1 MITLNTQEKQRLA
14 AHFGFVKIPFS
25 KYMHSAAMYDS
36 KSQQSLH
43 RGLYMWLDVG
53 GLALIAGPT
62 GVGKSLVIR
71 RFVAELDDNQYAV
84 YSVPSPPA
92 TVYGFLR
99 CLNRL
104 FDLPM
109 KNHTSDLFDAAQK
122 FLVNHETDLGTH
134 PILVLDDAEGLYPD
148 VADIVRRLTVYN
160 FDAEDRFSIL
170 VCGIESLLQVL
181 ELGVLEPLR
190 SRFSFGH
197 SLKPFGLEDTT
208 GYIRFHLERAQS
220 DPELFSDEAVKRIF
234 HISQGRPRT
243 INQLCIGALIQCA
256 MKGLDKID
264 GPFIKSFVA
273 GHPLYKNKEVSE

>member
-1 MITLNTQEKQRLA
+1 MTLNTQEKRRLA
-14 AHFGFVKIPFS
+14 AHFGFTKMPFP
-25 KYMHSAAMYDS
+25 KYVRAQAMYDS
-36 KSQQSLH
+36 KSQKTLLV
-43 RGLYMWLDVG
+43 GLEMWLDVG
-53 GLALIAGPT
+53 GLALIAGPS
-62 GVGKSLVIR
+62 GVGKSLNIR
-71 RFVAELDDNQYAV
+71 RFVTGLDDNRYAV

-104 FDLPM
+104 FGLPM

-122 FLVNHETDLGTH
+122 FLVNHEKDLGTH
-134 PILVLDDAEGLYPD
+134 PILVLDDAEGLYSD

-190 SRFSFGH
+190 SRFSFAH

-208 GYIRFHLERAQS
+208 GYIRFHLEGAQS
-220 DPELFSDEAVKRIF
+220 DPDLFSDEAVKRIF
-234 HISQGRPRT
+234 HVSQGRPRT

-264 GPFIKSFVA
+264 GPFIKSFIA
-273 GHPLYKNKEVSE
+273 GHPLYKNKGVAE